1 MLEYLVMKQEIIDYA
16 KEIGFDLVAFSKAK
30 IEEKYLKAFDS
41 WISKNQEAD
50 MEYMR
55 KIEQRRDL
63 NKILPG
69 AKSVI
74 VLAMNYYYEQ
84 KDLEK
89 ENGRVARYAYGKDY
103 HKIIKKKLKLLQKF
117 IKELAPN
124 EETKAYVDTG
134 PILERALAEQS
145 GIGTVGKNSCIITKE
160 FGSWVFLSEI
170 ITTLDLASKEKPKS
184 KFHSRD
190 FSVCGNCR
198 KCVDACP
205 TGAIIAPGVI
215 DSKLCISYLTIENK
229 DEIPEDLAKI
239 IKKTKRIYGCDICQE
254 VCPHNEAKQKINTHP
269 EFNDFKIAGDQL
281 NKKEILNI
289 KTREEYLDRFAGSP
303 LMRAKKE
310 GLKRNLKIIS

>member
-1 MLEYLVMKQEIIDYA
+1 MEKTIKDKIIAYA

-30 IEEKYLKAFDS
+30 IEEKYLKAFDN
-41 WISKNQEAD
+41 WIKENKEAD
-50 MEYMR
+50 MTYMR
-55 KIEQRRDL
+55 KIEERRDL

-84 KDLEK
+84 KALKK

-103 HKIIKKKLKLLQKF
+103 HKIIKKKLKLLEKF
-117 IKELAPN
+117 IKEQAAKA
-124 EETKAYVDTG
+124 ETKAYVDTG

-170 ITTLDLASKEKPKS
+170 ITTLDLTSDQKPKS

-229 DEIPEDLAKI
+229 EEIPKELAKI
-239 IKKTKRIYGCDICQE
+239 IEKTKRIYGCDICQE
-254 VCPHNEAKQKINTHP
+254 VCPHNEAKQKINTHS
-269 EFNDFKIAGDQL
+269 EFNNLKIAGDQL
-281 NKKEILNI
+281 NVKEILNI
-289 KTREEYLDRFAGSP
+289 KTREQYLNRFAGSP